1 MMTPDRIEQTPPD
14 TSRGVASSITI
25 EPMGRR
31 HLAAVLAIE
40 AHALHRPW
48 SLTTFVRELAQIDER
63 TYLVARDGDV
73 VVGFGG
79 VMYVLDEG
87 HITTI
92 SVLPERQGERI
103 GTRLMLALL
112 DAAIDKGMASSSLEV
127 RTGNDPAIS
136 MYRRFG
142 YAPAGIRPN
151 YYAEVGE
158 DAVVMWAHDINT
170 GPYRRRLE
178 QISRQTLELDQ
189 NEEPRS

>member
-1 MMTPDRIEQTPPD
+1 MMTPDRIVGP
-14 TSRGVASSITI
+14 TSPGSTAPGITL
-25 EPMGRR
+25 EPMTRD

-48 SLTTFVRELAQIDER
+48 SLATFVRELAQENER
-63 TYLVARDGDV
+63 TYLVARDGDA

-79 VMYVLDEG
+79 IMYVLDEG

-92 SVLPERQGERI
+92 SVTPERHGERI
-103 GTRLMLALL
+103 GTRLMVALL
-112 DAAIDKGMASSSLEV
+112 RAAIDKGMVSSSLEV

-142 YAPAGIRPN
+142 YTPAGIRPN

-170 GPYRRRLE
+170 VAYSRRL
-178 QISRQTLELDQ
+178 QHIQDSL
-189 NEEPRS
+189 EEPNP